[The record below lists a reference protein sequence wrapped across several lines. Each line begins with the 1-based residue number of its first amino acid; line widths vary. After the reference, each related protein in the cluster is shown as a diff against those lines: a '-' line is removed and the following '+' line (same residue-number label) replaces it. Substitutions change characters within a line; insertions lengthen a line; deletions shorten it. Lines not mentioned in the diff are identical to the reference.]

1 MLGLINEEREKAGV
15 GVVVLGDNRAPQIH
29 AENAL
34 EGCFTGHWGLDGTKP
49 YMRYS
54 LAGGYQS
61 SNENALGNH
70 FCIPASGRFA
80 ANKDIETE
88 IVEAMDSWM
97 GSFGHRRN
105 ILNPRHKKVSI
116 GLAWDRYNV
125 RFYQNFEGDYVQ
137 YSVIPSIK
145 DGVLSLEGTGKNGV
159 RFAEDRDLG
168 VSISYDQT
176 PTPLTR
182 GQLSEAHCV
191 GLGLPVVSLRWP
203 VSRGYRWADHSF
215 ERSVHRCQ
223 HPSSIDPDTKPPI
236 PTAFPVKPVPMPA
249 RPVSVEVPW
258 ITAQKWVASGS
269 QFAVKADIGSV
280 LGRHGPGVYKVVVW
294 GPVGGASTFISQY
307 PIFHGVEPPSGYG
320 D

>member
-1 MLGLINEEREKAGV
+1 MLGLINKERKKAGV
-15 GVVVLGDNRAPQIH
+15 GIMALGDSQAPQIH

-34 EGCFTGHWGLDGTKP
+34 AGCFTGHWGLDGTKP

-70 FCIPASGRFA
+70 FCVPASGRFA

-88 IVEAMDSWM
+88 IAEAMGLWM
-97 GSFGHRRN
+97 GSSGHRAN
-105 ILNPRHKKVSI
+105 ILNPRHRKVSI
-116 GLAWDRYNV
+116 GLAWNSHNA

-145 DGVLSLEGTGKNGV
+145 DGVLSLEGTGKSGV
-159 RFAEDRDLG
+159 RFVENRDLG

-182 GQLSEAHCV
+182 GQLSKTRCV
-191 GLGLPVVSLRWP
+191 DLGLPVASLRWP

-215 ERSVHRCQ
+215 EKLVQSCQ

-236 PTAFPVKPVPMPA
+236 PTTFPVKPMPMPA
-249 RPVSVEVPW
+249 RPVSVEVPGSPP
-258 ITAQKWVASGS
+258 KSGS
-269 QFAVKADIGSV
+269 RPALGS
-280 LGRHGPGVYKVVVW
+280 
-294 GPVGGASTFISQY
+294 
-307 PIFHGVEPPSGYG
+307 PSRLT
-320 D
+320 